1 MRKDAFEEIENVASA
16 TECTGLLPALPVD
29 EPEAQADAARLY
41 AIHAPEAKEKKPHR
55 RRKNCGTDRQNG
67 F

>member
-1 MRKDAFEEIENVASA
+1 MRKDPFEEIENVASA

-29 EPEAQADAARLY
+29 EPEAEADVARLY
-41 AIHAPEAKEKKPHR
+41 AIHAPEPRQKKPRR